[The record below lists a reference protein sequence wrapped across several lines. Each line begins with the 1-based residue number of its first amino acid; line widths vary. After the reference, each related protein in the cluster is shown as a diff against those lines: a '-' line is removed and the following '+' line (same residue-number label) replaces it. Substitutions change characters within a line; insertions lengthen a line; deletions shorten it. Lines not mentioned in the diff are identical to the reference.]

1 LTDYHVSGPSQVIDD
16 FESYNTSSALTGEW
30 TSSSNVMLSVDT
42 SIVHS
47 GAKAMK
53 YQYNN
58 GSSPYYAKASF
69 GVGHSDGVDWT
80 GNDTL
85 TLWFRC
91 TVKKEPMQINVVNR
105 YGTTVLAVPFGTPQ
119 AGDWTR
125 WDIDLSP
132 IAPEEIVRIGRLD
145 IFFTSQWYGAGTVY
159 FDDIHVSG
167 GGLVCAAVPAGDV
180 NGDCIVNLQ
189 DILELSENWMVSTL
203 IE

>member
-1 LTDYHVSGPSQVIDD
+1 LSPESTLTITAVINECNALLTGDLNGDCRVGMDDFEQVASDWLTDYHVSGPSQVIDD
-16 FESYNTSSALTGEW
+16 FESYNDTSALTGEW

-69 GVGHSDGVDWT
+69 GVGDSSGVDWT

-91 TVKKEPMQINVVNR
+91 TAQR
-105 YGTTVLAVPFGTPQ
+105 
-119 AGDWTR
+119 
-125 WDIDLSP
+125 S
-132 IAPEEIVRIGRLD
+132 
-145 IFFTSQWYGAGTVY
+145 
-159 FDDIHVSG
+159 
-167 GGLVCAAVPAGDV
+167 
-180 NGDCIVNLQ
+180 
-189 DILELSENWMVSTL
+189 
-203 IE
+203 

>member
-1 LTDYHVSGPSQVIDD
+1 
-16 FESYNTSSALTGEW
+16 
-30 TSSSNVMLSVDT
+30 
-42 SIVHS
+42 
-47 GAKAMK
+47 
-53 YQYNN
+53 
-58 GSSPYYAKASF
+58 
-69 GVGHSDGVDWT
+69 
-80 GNDTL
+80 
-85 TLWFRC
+85 
-91 TVKKEPMQINVVNR
+91 MQINVVNR